1 MMKTLARMC
10 CFSAALFFTS
20 LSAQEIIDLFD
31 GKSLA
36 GWQAKDHSTIWSV
49 HDGCLV
55 GENDAQKSGSSLWT
69 KASFTDFVFETEF
82 SFSGNIDSGIFLRH
96 ENEQIQIGTSRSL
109 HRDMTGS
116 PYIANKKGYP
126 VEAVGAALLLK
137 KNDWN
142 HLRIE
147 ARGRKYLVALNGKQV
162 LDYTT
167 DLDQPSGPIGLQVH
181 PGVAMKIIFR
191 ALKIT
196 PIHR

>member
-1 MMKTLARMC
+1 MTLA
-10 CFSAALFFTS
+10 
-20 LSAQEIIDLFD
+20 AQAEEAIPLFD

-36 GWQAKDHSTIWSV
+36 GWRANDHATIWSV
-49 HDGCLV
+49 RDACLV
-55 GENDAQKSGSSLWT
+55 GENNAKKSGSILWT
-69 KASFTDFVFETEF
+69 QASFSDFVFETEF
-82 SFSGNIDSGIFLRH
+82 QFEGDIDSGIFLRE

-109 HRDMTGS
+109 RRDMTGS

-126 VEAVGAALLLK
+126 VEAVGASALLK

-167 DLDQPSGPIGLQVH
+167 DAAQSSGPIGLQVH

-196 PIHR
+196 PLQR